1 MSGRRVAGV
10 GRARWARDRVGS
22 RRVAAL
28 LVGALVAAVP
38 VVTGAGAASAADSG
52 PVLTSVSV
60 SPTAA
65 TPAQMIQLHYTAT
78 SGTPLASVE
87 VAYDFGGSTVTF
99 TNATSPSTDG
109 TVDVRVPTGSPNGTI
124 TLLALRLTDT
134 AKASSSWSRDGS
146 VRYAGGAAGPAT
158 HGVAFAPADFTVSG
172 ASGARPG
179 PALTS
184 LALSSTTV
192 RPGDTLRLHYDAG
205 ASTDLR
211 GLWVDFTNDV
221 KAYGVSFRSQAQVL
235 GATGDVLLVVDD
247 TWANGD
253 YTFGGAG
260 IWTMWGQSSDYSPD
274 GTGYGSPPGTRLPAL
289 DPAPLHFTVSG
300 SPADYEPPVLES
312 FGPASVLTTRTGT
325 VSIPY
330 RTTDAADHLA
340 SIYVSLQDSQRHQI
354 SLAAHDVPL
363 SGVLTQQLALPAGT
377 ALADYHPDLVSVTDP
392 GGHQARYWGDG
403 RLELNGARA
412 GTHQLD
418 LSTVT
423 VALAAPPDPAWNVHA
438 VAGDRHA
445 TVSWDLDLG
454 GANNSPVTGITV
466 TTSPGGRSVTVRPDA
481 TSATITG
488 LANMTTYAFTVRRVN
503 ALGPSAPVTRS
514 AMPRAFGQRVMAV
527 GDFDNDRRDDLVGI
541 DRSGTV
547 HLYRGNGRG
556 GFVSSRVVARGWGGE
571 RMLVGTAGDQENIRT
586 VNYDG
591 TLVDHQRGPTG
602 TVQYSRPFSAGW
614 GGMSKVFGVGNW
626 DGDAFDH
633 DVMGI
638 KDNGDLYFYRYKWTT
653 AGLYSGVRIGR
664 GWNVYRQVMGVG
676 DVTGDQK
683 SDLLG
688 LRPDGSLWLYAG
700 NGRGG
705 FIGSGHKVATGF
717 AGARAIMACSFDKRW
732 GIDLLTVD
740 SKGYLRLYSG
750 SGRAKF
756 TYSGVV
762 GTGWAGYL

>member
-1 MSGRRVAGV
+1 M
-10 GRARWARDRVGS
+10 
-22 RRVAAL
+22 AAL
-28 LVGALVAAVP
+28 VVGALVAAVP
-38 VVTGAGAASAADSG
+38 VVTGAGPASAADSG

-65 TPAQMIQLHYTAT
+65 TPAQTIQLHYTAT
-78 SGTPLASVE
+78 SSTPLASVE
-87 VAYDFGGSTVTF
+87 VAYDFGGSTVSF
-99 TNATSPSTDG
+99 TNTTSPSTDG
-109 TVDVRVPTGSPNGTI
+109 TVDVLVPTGSPNGTI

-134 AKASSSWSRDGS
+134 AKAASSWSRDGS
-146 VRYAGGAAGPAT
+146 VRYAGGASGPAT
-158 HGVAFAPADFTVSG
+158 HGVAFAPADFTMSG
-172 ASGARPG
+172 ASGSRPG

-184 LALSSTTV
+184 LTLSSTTV
-192 RPGDTLRLHYDAG
+192 QPGDTIRLHYDAG

-211 GLWVDFTNDV
+211 AVSVDFYVMT
-221 KAYGVSFRSQAQVL
+221 KGYGATFRTQLQAP
-235 GATGDVLLVVDD
+235 GATGDLLLVVDD

-253 YTFGGAG
+253 YTFEGADLS
-260 IWTMWGQSSDYSPD
+260 TVWGQVADYLPD

-289 DPAPLHFTVSG
+289 DTAPLHFTVSG

-340 SIYVSLQDSQRHQI
+340 YIDVTLQDSQGHQI
-354 SLAAHDVPL
+354 HLTAQDVPL
-363 SGVLTQQLALPAGT
+363 AGVLTEQLALPAGT
-377 ALADYHPDLVSVTDP
+377 TLADYHPYVVILADP
-392 GGHQARYWGDG
+392 GRHQSRYYVGG
-403 RLELNGARA
+403 RLELNGFSA
-412 GTHQLD
+412 GTHTVD

-466 TTSPGGRSVTVRPDA
+466 TASPGGRSVTVRPDA

-503 ALGPSAPVTRS
+503 AIGPSAPVTRS
-514 AMPRAFGQRVMAV
+514 AMPRAYGQRVMAV
-527 GDFDNDRRDDLVGI
+527 GDFDNDGRDDLVGI
-541 DRSGTV
+541 DRSGAV

-556 GFVSSRVVARGWGGE
+556 GFVSSRVVARGWAGE

-591 TLVDHQRGPTG
+591 TLVDHPATRGG
-602 TVQYSRPFSAGW
+602 AVQGGRVVSTGW
-614 GGMSKVFGVGNW
+614 GGMRTVFGVGNW
-626 DGDAFDH
+626 DADVFGD

-676 DVTGDQK
+676 DITGDQK

-740 SKGYLRLYSG
+740 SRGYLRLYSG
-750 SGRAKF
+750 SGRGKF

-762 GTGWAGYL
+762 GTGWGGYL